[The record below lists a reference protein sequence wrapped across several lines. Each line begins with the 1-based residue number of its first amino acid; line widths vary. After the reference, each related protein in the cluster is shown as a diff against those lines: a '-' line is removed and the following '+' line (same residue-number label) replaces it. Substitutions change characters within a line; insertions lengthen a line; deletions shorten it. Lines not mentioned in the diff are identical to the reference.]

1 MNANVRNWVALVAR
15 IALALIFITSGWSKL
30 THFSGAEAYMAS
42 AGVPMIQPLLVLT
55 IIIELGGGLL
65 LALGWK
71 ARWAA
76 LAFAIWIVPVS
87 LVFHAFW
94 SAAPEQAQM
103 QYIQFMKNVSIFG
116 GMLMVIAFGPGAFAL
131 ERDKS

>member
-15 IALALIFITSGWSKL
+15 IALALIFITSGWSKINNFAG
-30 THFSGAEAYMAS
+30 TVGYMTN
-42 AGVPMIQPLLVLT
+42 AGVPMVQLLLVLT

-65 LALGWK
+65 LAVGWK

-103 QYIQFMKNVSIFG
+103 QTIQFMKNVSIFG
-116 GMLMVIAFGPGAFAL
+116 GMLMVFAFGPGALAL
-131 ERDKS
+131 DREKA

>member
-1 MNANVRNWVALVAR
+1 MNANVRNWIALVGR
-15 IALALIFITSGWSKL
+15 IALALIFITSGWSKI
-30 THFSGAEAYMAS
+30 THFDGAAAYMAN
-42 AGVPMIQPLLVLT
+42 AGMTMIKPLLVLT

-87 LVFHAFW
+87 FVFHAFW
-94 SAAPEQAQM
+94 SVAPDQAQL

-131 ERDKS
+131 ERSKS